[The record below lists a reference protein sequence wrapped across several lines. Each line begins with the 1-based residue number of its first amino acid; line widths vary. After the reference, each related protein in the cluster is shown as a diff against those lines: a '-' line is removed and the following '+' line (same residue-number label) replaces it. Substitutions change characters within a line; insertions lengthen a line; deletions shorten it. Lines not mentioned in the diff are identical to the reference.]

1 MQLTH
6 CVRPCGLI
14 DKALEVMSGDAG
26 SSPVMVIKLM
36 LYNLYI
42 IIAIKVA
49 IKIICSKKIISSSY
63 RPCGLMDKTLEFGS
77 GDCRFKSCHGW
88 CIFFIYPP
96 NIIVS
101 F

>member
-1 MQLTH
+1 MQLIH

-49 IKIICSKKIISSSY
+49 IKIICSKKNHII
-63 RPCGLMDKTLEFGS
+63 LL
-77 GDCRFKSCHGW
+77 
-88 CIFFIYPP
+88 
-96 NIIVS
+96 
-101 F
+101 